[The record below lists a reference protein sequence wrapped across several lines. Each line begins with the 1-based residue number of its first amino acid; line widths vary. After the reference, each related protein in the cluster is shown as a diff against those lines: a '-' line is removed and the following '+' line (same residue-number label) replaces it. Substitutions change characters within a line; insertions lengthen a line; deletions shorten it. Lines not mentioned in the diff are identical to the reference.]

1 MTSNYETPTATL
13 LGEQAT
19 VLVAL
24 AGLAVSHPNLPGA
37 YFVTSDILPRKL
49 AVQLDSPGKVEAWSA
64 ALNVPT
70 DQVVMRKRGEQAQL
84 KFETTAYGVEFCVYA
99 VYDPATQA
107 EGVAGDAVLA
117 P

>member
-1 MTSNYETPTATL
+1 MTSDYETPTATP

-37 YFVTSDILPRKL
+37 YFVTSDVLPREL
-49 AVQLDSPGKVEAWSA
+49 TVQLDSPGKVEAWRA
-64 ALNVPT
+64 ALNVPA

-84 KFETTAYGVEFCVYA
+84 KFEATAYGVEFRVYT
-99 VYDPATQA
+99 VYEPATQA
-107 EGVAGDAVLA
+107 EGVEGDAVLA

>member
-1 MTSNYETPTATL
+1 MTSDHDAPSATP
-13 LGEQAT
+13 LGVQAT

-37 YFVTSDILPRKL
+37 CFAISDVLPREL
-49 AVQLDSPGKVEAWSA
+49 AVQLDSPGKVEAWRA
-64 ALNVPT
+64 ALNVPA

-84 KFETTAYGVEFCVYA
+84 KFETTAYGVEFYVYA
-99 VYDPATQA
+99 VYAPATQA
-107 EGVAGDAVLA
+107 EEVAGDAVLA